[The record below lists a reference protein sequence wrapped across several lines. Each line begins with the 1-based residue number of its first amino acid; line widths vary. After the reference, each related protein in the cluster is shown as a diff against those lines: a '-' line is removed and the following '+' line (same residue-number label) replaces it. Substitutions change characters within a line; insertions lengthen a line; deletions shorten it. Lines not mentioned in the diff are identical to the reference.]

1 VVTCLVVPVG
11 LVTMT
16 GAAAPALSATIPTAF
31 IPPSPTADPCIPDSP
46 LMVCPP
52 AAPATTSPP
61 AGIPVPPSPATCLGG
76 SPEAGCQIPASTVA
90 PVPCA
95 GQDCLPQPTAS
106 APSLTGPSTGQPGER
121 DTGEVSCGVTSLGGC
136 VTNAITTF
144 FRGLVTAALNPLLE
158 LLSTTLLTTP
168 TVDSLPRIGQLWT
181 NSWQILLA
189 CYALLILI
197 AGMVVMAY
205 ESLQTQYSIK
215 EIAPRIVIG
224 FVAGAM
230 SLWVASKAIEI
241 ANGVAQAVMG
251 GGLEAASAGATLRD
265 LVLSSVNGGIFVLF
279 VGVFVAGMLLVVLVT
294 YLVRVALTVVLV
306 AGAPLALMFHALP
319 QTEGIA
325 RWWWKAF
332 GGCLAIQ
339 IAQSLTLITAITVFL
354 APGGFTPFG
363 ATTSGL
369 VNLLMALALFYILTM
384 IPFWILGSLR
394 IGGGRRSVVGTVAR
408 AYVIGTALGWVR
420 GRPHTSTMGPY
431 RPGSHGGGG
440 PHRGPGGGGPS
451 GGPRGGGPTGGGPHG
466 GSGPSGRPSS
476 SGRFGGSRVSSGHGG
491 GRRRA
496 GQPNPPGRPRPQPP
510 LTRQTTPAGVS
521 GRWAPMTNITS
532 SSEGNLSAALPG
544 APRPVPPH
552 RPGVHSA
559 GPPPTPPWQ
568 SSSRLRVWP
577 RRLPTDAPAPVRPGP
592 TQRLLPARPPR
603 SRTGGMW

>member
-1 VVTCLVVPVG
+1 MVRWLVVSVG
-11 LVTMT
+11 AVTMT
-16 GAAAPALSATIPTAF
+16 GAAAPAVSATTPTAF
-31 IPPSPTADPCIPDSP
+31 IASSPPADPCRPDSL
-46 LMVCPP
+46 LMVCPL
-52 AAPATTSPP
+52 AAPATTSPHSD
-61 AGIPVPPSPATCLGG
+61 IPLPPSPPTCSFG
-76 SPEAGCQIPASTVA
+76 SPEVGCKVSANTVA
-90 PVPCA
+90 PAPCA
-95 GQDCLPQPTAS
+95 GEGCIPQPTAS
-106 APSLTGPSTGQPGER
+106 PPPLTGVSTGQPGER
-121 DTGEVSCGVTSLGGC
+121 DTGEVACGVTSLGGC

-168 TVDSLPRIGQLWT
+168 TVESLPRIGQLWT
-181 NSWQILLA
+181 NSWQILLV

-224 FVAGAM
+224 FLAGAM

-251 GGLEAASAGATLRD
+251 GELEAASAGRTLRD

-294 YLVRVALTVVLV
+294 YVVRVALTVVLI

-339 IAQSLTLITAITVFL
+339 VMQSLTLITSMTVFL

-363 ATTSGL
+363 PTTSGL
-369 VNLLMALALFYILTM
+369 VNLLVALALFYILTM

-408 AYVIGTALGWVR
+408 AYVIGTALGSVR
-420 GRPHTSTMGPY
+420 GRPHANTMGHY
-431 RPGSHGGGG
+431 RPGSPGGGG
-440 PHRGPGGGGPS
+440 PHRGPGSGGPS

-466 GSGPSGRPSS
+466 GSGPSGHPSG
-476 SGRFGGSRVSSGHGG
+476 GRSGGSRGSSGHGG
-491 GRRRA
+491 GPRRA
-496 GQPNPPGRPRPQPP
+496 GQPNPPGRSRPQPP
-510 LTRQTTPAGVS
+510 LTRQTVAVS
-521 GRWAPMTNITS
+521 GRLAPMTRITRPA
-532 SSEGNLSAALPG
+532 GHNPSAAPPG
-544 APRPVPPH
+544 VPRPVPPH
-552 RPGVHSA
+552 RPGVHT
-559 GPPPTPPWQ
+559 GGLLPTPP
-568 SSSRLRVWP
+568 SSRLRASP
-577 RRLPTDAPAPVRPGP
+577 RRLPTEAPAPVRPGP
-592 TQRLLPARPPR
+592 TQRPIPARPPR
-603 SRTGGMW
+603 SRSGGMW